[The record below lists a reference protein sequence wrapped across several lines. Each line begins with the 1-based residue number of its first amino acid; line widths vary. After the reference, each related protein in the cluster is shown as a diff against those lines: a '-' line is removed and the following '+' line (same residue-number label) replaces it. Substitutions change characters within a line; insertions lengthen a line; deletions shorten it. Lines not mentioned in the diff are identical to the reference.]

1 MNKVK
6 YTALTFNAYCPQKCE
21 ITRRGSFMALRM
33 YAAFD
38 IYLHFLKTFL
48 VAKHYSDQG
57 PDQQKMKILVFNIQ
71 YNF

>member
-1 MNKVK
+1 MFMNKVK
-6 YTALTFNAYCPQKCE
+6 YTALIFNAYCPQKCE

-48 VAKHYSDQG
+48 VAKHYSD
-57 PDQQKMKILVFNIQ
+57 MYIISST
-71 YNF
+71 YNNKYFQI